1 MDSTAPIG
9 ADPATLTPTQAARR
23 ERVIRAAL
31 DLGAEGGYDAV
42 QMRAVAAR
50 SEVALGTIYRYF
62 SSKDHLLAA
71 ALVTWTG
78 DLERRVAQRPPK
90 GRTPAARVGDVL
102 GRATEA
108 MKRQP
113 KLTEAVILAIS
124 SPDAG
129 AASAQR
135 DVAAAMARVMDRA
148 MPDDLD
154 PDVRAAVA
162 RVLNFVWY
170 GALLGWV
177 NGWTGTTDV
186 GAEIDSATKLL
197 LDQYS

>member
-1 MDSTAPIG
+1 M
-9 ADPATLTPTQAARR
+9 
-23 ERVIRAAL
+23 IRAAL

-42 QMRAVAAR
+42 QMRDVAAR

-71 ALVTWTG
+71 ALVTWTE
-78 DLERRVAQRPPK
+78 DLERRVARRPPK
-90 GRTPAARVGDVL
+90 GSTPAERVGDVL
-102 GRATEA
+102 LRATQA
-108 MKRQP
+108 MERQP
-113 KLTEAVILAIS
+113 RLTEAVVLAIS

-129 AASAQR
+129 AASCQSE
-135 DVAAAMARVMDRA
+135 VAGAFARVMDRA

-154 PDVRAAVA
+154 EDVRADLA

-177 NGWTGTTDV
+177 NGWSGTTDV
-186 GAEIDSATKLL
+186 GAEISNATRLL
-197 LDQYS
+197 LDQYG

>member
-1 MDSTAPIG
+1 MASSAMAG
-9 ADPATLTPTQAARR
+9 ADPDSLTPTQAARR

-31 DLGAEGGYDAV
+31 DLAAEGGYDAV
-42 QMRAVAAR
+42 QMRDVASR

-71 ALVTWTG
+71 ALVTWTN

-90 GRTPAARVGDVL
+90 GATPAERVGDVL
-102 GRATEA
+102 LRATRA
-108 MKRQP
+108 MERQP
-113 KLTEAVILAIS
+113 QLTEAVILAIS
-124 SPDAG
+124 SPDPG
-129 AASAQR
+129 AASCQGE
-135 DVAAAMARVMDRA
+135 VAGSMARVMDRA

-154 PDVRAAVA
+154 PVLRQEVT

-177 NGWTGTTDV
+177 NGWSGTTDV
-186 GAEIDSATKLL
+186 TEEITTAVRLVLGRFS
-197 LDQYS
+197 